1 MIYSYN
7 DILNI
12 IEEDKNE
19 KFLSEIRIIFNKF
32 DFDNKYDNYNEVE
45 IIINKCVNGG
55 NTTVLGVKTN
65 YYDFI
70 DKIERIFKID
80 NHQIETTRIK

>member
-7 DILNI
+7 DTLNI
-12 IEEDKNE
+12 IEEDENE
-19 KFLSEIRIIFNKF
+19 KVLSEIQIIFNKF
-32 DFDNKYDNYNEVE
+32 DFDNKYDNYDEVE
-45 IIINKCVNGG
+45 IIINKCLNGE
-55 NTTVLGVKTN
+55 NTTVLSIKTN

-80 NHQIETTRIK
+80 NHQIETTRTE